1 MIWGTDLEGWIV
13 VKWMCVRGRVVG
25 IWSCDHYSAWEHWK
39 WLFFNLVPAAVS
51 SELKVRR
58 TEVRHTAGSV

>member
-1 MIWGTDLEGWIV
+1 MGDGFRGLDCREV
-13 VKWMCVRGRVVG
+13 DMCVRGRVMG

-51 SELKVRR
+51 SELKARR